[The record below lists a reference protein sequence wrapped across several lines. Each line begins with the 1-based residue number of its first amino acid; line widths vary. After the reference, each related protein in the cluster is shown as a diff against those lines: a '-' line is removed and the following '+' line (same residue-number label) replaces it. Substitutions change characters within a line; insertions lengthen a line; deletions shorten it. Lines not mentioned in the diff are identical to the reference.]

1 MIELFVFYSQPFLL
15 SIFFHAFKDK
25 FFSGNFLIWCNFSL
39 HVALISGKML
49 GTGNHWHVRTTKNF
63 LSPPMKNFK
72 FKLFKFVF
80 CIFFWCLLT
89 IEKSLFLST
98 EWYWQIAHIDKHV
111 NLILKKCSCSFK
123 RAVIVKWSPHQTG
136 TQEVGSPKP

>member
-1 MIELFVFYSQPFLL
+1 MIELFVFSSQPFLL
-15 SIFFHAFKDK
+15 LRFFHAFKDY
-25 FFSGNFLIWCNFSL
+25 FFLGIFWSDVIFPSTWHLFPVKCWETESTDTSGPQ
-39 HVALISGKML
+39 
-49 GTGNHWHVRTTKNF
+49 KNF

-98 EWYWQIAHIDKHV
+98 EWYRQIAHIDKHV
-111 NLILKKCSCSFK
+111 KWILKKCSCSFK